1 MFRHKDFLTQGAIQ
15 TSSAREGGGRSYKIL
30 IYSIYLSSKEEQPTS
45 MGGGG
50 QYSKKPMTS
59 FEPPLMQI
67 THPPPVL
74 TPHTYNLQED
84 SHPFTYKGH

>member
-1 MFRHKDFLTQGAIQ
+1 
-15 TSSAREGGGRSYKIL
+15 
-30 IYSIYLSSKEEQPTS
+30 

>member
-15 TSSAREGGGRSYKIL
+15 TSSAREGKVYKIL

-45 MGGGG
+45 MGGG

-59 FEPPLMQI
+59 F
-67 THPPPVL
+67 
-74 TPHTYNLQED
+74 
-84 SHPFTYKGH
+84 